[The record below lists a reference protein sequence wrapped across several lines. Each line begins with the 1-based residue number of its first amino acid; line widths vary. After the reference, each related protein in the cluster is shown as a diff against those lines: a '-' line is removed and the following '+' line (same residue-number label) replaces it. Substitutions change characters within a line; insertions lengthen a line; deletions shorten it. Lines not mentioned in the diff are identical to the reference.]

1 MKTKENIKLPAQHLD
16 GIKKQIDTNKDNAEK
31 PQGFGELAQLYATGE
46 ISPGQAAKIKSFYD
60 NFEPS
65 DPEQKEKWDMYGGNQ
80 LRAFVDN
87 SLTSIKTK
95 KDNAMKVR
103 QMTSYPMKGSQTDR
117 TVDRQNSRTLASTEP
132 TEPPT
137 MNRALREEIDR
148 IKTIMMFYY
157 S

>member
-1 MKTKENIKLPAQHLD
+1 
-16 GIKKQIDTNKDNAEK
+16 
-31 PQGFGELAQLYATGE
+31 
-46 ISPGQAAKIKSFYD
+46 
-60 NFEPS
+60 
-65 DPEQKEKWDMYGGNQ
+65 MYGGNQ